1 MVELKALPQHIH
13 TIKQTKLQY
22 RERER
27 IFVKKMVISDSDNSF
42 TEESQT
48 PLLEGTVAGAVD
60 YKGNPVLRANSG
72 GWRSASFM
80 IGIVKTRTTCV
91 LAARL
96 RLWVRAVMCSIYCLT
111 IITNS
116 LQQRKLMN
124 KKVNYFMC
132 LGVEMEERFSYFG
145 IACNLITYLTE
156 QLGQSTATAAEN
168 VNAWSGTAQ
177 LLPLLGASIADSF
190 LGRYRTIVIAT
201 LIYILVRLPQSLSLT
216 FSWSVLF
223 DVTTFL
229 ALFDNIYF
237 LLLS

>member
-1 MVELKALPQHIH
+1 MCVRKLIVELKALPPHIH
-13 TIKQTKLQY
+13 TSKQTKLQY

-27 IFVKKMVISDSDNSF
+27 ERERIFVKKMAISDSDNSF

-48 PLLEGTVAGAVD
+48 PLFEGTVAGAVD

-72 GWRSASFM
+72 GWRSAIFM
-80 IGIVKTRTTCV
+80 IGKVKTRTTCV

-116 LQQRKLMN
+116 LPQQRKLVN

-132 LGVEMEERFSYFG
+132 LGVEMAERFSYFG

-201 LIYILVRLPQSLSLT
+201 LIYILVRLPLIPLS
-216 FSWSVLF
+216 
-223 DVTTFL
+223 
-229 ALFDNIYF
+229 
-237 LLLS
+237 

>member
-1 MVELKALPQHIH
+1 MA
-13 TIKQTKLQY
+13 
-22 RERER
+22 
-27 IFVKKMVISDSDNSF
+27 ISDSDNSF

-96 RLWVRAVMCSIYCLT
+96 RLWVQAVMCSIYCLT

-124 KKVNYFMC
+124 KKVNYFIC
-132 LGVEMEERFSYFG
+132 LGVEMAERFSYVG
-145 IACNLITYLTE
+145 IGCNLITYLTE
-156 QLGQSTATAAEN
+156 QLGQSTVTAAEN
-168 VNAWSGTAQ
+168 VNAWTGTAQ

-201 LIYILVRLPQSLSLT
+201 LIYILVRLPRSLSLT
-216 FSWSVLF
+216 FSFFSSWPILF
-223 DVTTFL
+223 GCDQ
-229 ALFDNIYF
+229 
-237 LLLS
+237 LSCFV

>member
-1 MVELKALPQHIH
+1 
-13 TIKQTKLQY
+13 
-22 RERER
+22 
-27 IFVKKMVISDSDNSF
+27 
-42 TEESQT
+42 
-48 PLLEGTVAGAVD
+48 
-60 YKGNPVLRANSG
+60 
-72 GWRSASFM
+72 M

-132 LGVEMEERFSYFG
+132 LGVEMAERFSYFG

-156 QLGQSTATAAEN
+156 QLGQSTVTAAEN
-168 VNAWSGTAQ
+168 VNAWTGTAQ

-201 LIYILVRLPQSLSLT
+201 LIYILVRLPRSLSLT
-216 FSWSVLF
+216 FPFFFFLADSFWMWPAFLLCLIIYGFYYSRLGMATGGQGQMSSSPLLRIVLFYHFSVLF
-223 DVTTFL
+223 RKTL
-229 ALFDNIYF
+229 LCINLSHNSHPALY
-237 LLLS
+237 LLQFFI